1 MNNMNKQIRLVG
13 MAMIGLFVLLFGQ
26 LNYLQVFK
34 AHSLNHNAL
43 NTRLVLKK
51 FTTKRGDLVTSDG
64 VVLAHSNPTTDGL
77 KWQRTYPQG
86 SLYAGITGYFSFT
99 YGEAGAERSF
109 DADLTGSNVSFQIP
123 HSLKDLTVN
132 QDKSQTVTLTVSD
145 KLQRV
150 AAQQLG
156 KRHGAVVALDPTTGA
171 ILAMVSTPSFDPTL
185 LAGHDQTQVREA
197 WQELNADPAKPLLPA
212 AYQQRYF
219 PGSTFKVM
227 TASAA
232 LDHRPDLATK
242 PYPALSALPLPQ
254 TNGQVL
260 RNFGGEV
267 CGGVLAELFRVS
279 CNTGFAAIGLDMGGP
294 TLASEAQ
301 AFGFD
306 KTPPL
311 DLPGAAQAF
320 FPAGDSFNQDQPGL
334 AKSAI
339 GQQDVQAP
347 PLEMAM
353 VASAIANGG
362 VIMKPHVL
370 KQVTNSEG
378 QVTRTASPS
387 PWLTA
392 TSPQT
397 AAQMSQ
403 LMTSVVNNG
412 TGTAAKL
419 PNVQVAG
426 KTGTAQTGQNAIHA
440 WFIAFAPAAKPT
452 VAVAVLVEN
461 QPESNEATGGAI
473 AAPIAKAVLQAA
485 LAGP

>member
-1 MNNMNKQIRLVG
+1 V
-13 MAMIGLFVLLFGQ
+13 
-26 LNYLQVFK
+26 
-34 AHSLNHNAL
+34 
-43 NTRLVLKK
+43 
-51 FTTKRGDLVTSDG
+51 
-64 VVLAHSNPTTDGL
+64 SN
-77 KWQRTYPQG
+77 
-86 SLYAGITGYFSFT
+86 
-99 YGEAGAERSF
+99 
-109 DADLTGSNVSFQIP
+109 
-123 HSLKDLTVN
+123 
-132 QDKSQTVTLTVSD
+132 
-145 KLQRV
+145 
-150 AAQQLG
+150 
-156 KRHGAVVALDPTTGA
+156 
-171 ILAMVSTPSFDPTL
+171 PSFDPNV
-185 LAGHDQTQVREA
+185 LAGHDQSQVRTA
-197 WQELNADPAKPLLPA
+197 WQALNADPAKPLLPA

-227 TASAA
+227 TASAV

-242 PYPALSALPLPQ
+242 PYPSLSSLPLPQ

-267 CGGVLAELFRVS
+267 CGGVLADLFRVS
-279 CNTGFAAIGLDMGGP
+279 CNTGFAAIGLDLGGP

-301 AFGFD
+301 SFGFD

-320 FPAGDSFNQDQPGL
+320 FPPGDSFALDQPGL

-339 GQQDVQAP
+339 GQQSVQAP

-370 KQVTNSEG
+370 KEVTNSQG
-378 QVTRTASPS
+378 QVTRTDQPS

-392 TSPQT
+392 TSPQS
-397 AAQMSQ
+397 AAAMTQ
-403 LMTSVVNNG
+403 LMVSVVSSG
-412 TGTAAKL
+412 TGTAAQVN
-419 PNVQVAG
+419 NVQVAG
-426 KTGTAQTGQNAIHA
+426 KTGTAQTGQNTIHA
-440 WFIAFAPAAKPT
+440 WFIAFAPADKPK

-461 QPESNEATGGAI
+461 QPEGGEATGGAI